1 LEEQIAELGKRCS
14 DKRSRLEASK
24 SFHEFMRESE
34 DLELWIGEQMNTA
47 SSEEYGQYYEQLLV
61 KRLLTLRRLFIEK
74 Y

>member
-1 LEEQIAELGKRCS
+1 
-14 DKRSRLEASK
+14 
-24 SFHEFMRESE
+24 MRESE

-74 Y
+74 YWLLRVIWCITFLINDTYFCSKPTNVC